1 MNYLWGFMILVSLIY
16 SAINGNIA
24 ETMASAFDG
33 ATNAITVVLSF
44 AGVMCLWTGLIN
56 AAERAGLSKLLKK
69 VLSPIIRFL
78 FPKLDKKSKALDFIT
93 LNICANLL
101 GLGNG
106 ATPMGVKAM
115 KELDRGGDYPTDEMC
130 MFIVLN
136 TTAFQL
142 IPSSILALRS
152 GMGAEDTFSVIVPI
166 WVTSLI
172 SLTVSVF
179 CVKIMCG
186 VKKRRERK

>member
-16 SAINGNIA
+16 SFVNGNIG
-24 ETMASAFDG
+24 ETMQAAFDG
-33 ATNAITVVLSF
+33 ATNAVTLVLSF

-56 AAERAGLSKLLKK
+56 AMEEAGLSRVIKKLL
-69 VLSPIIRFL
+69 SPVMKLL
-78 FPKLDKKSKALDFIT
+78 FPRLDRKSRAFDFIT

-115 KELDRGGDYPTDEMC
+115 KELDGGGDYPTDEMC

-152 GMGAEDTFSVIVPI
+152 AMGAEEPFSVIVPI
-166 WVTSLI
+166 WITSLTA
-172 SLTVSVF
+172 LTVSVI

-186 VKKRRERK
+186 FKRKRRRK

>member
-1 MNYLWGFMILVSLIY
+1 MNYLWGFMILISLIY
-16 SAINGNIA
+16 ASFNGTIA
-24 ETMASAFDG
+24 ETMQAGFDG
-33 ATNAITVVLSF
+33 AGNAVTVVLSF
-44 AGVMCLWTGLIN
+44 AGVMCLWTGIIN
-56 AAERAGLSKLLKK
+56 AGEQAGLSRALKKLL
-69 VLSPIIRFL
+69 SPVIKFL

-115 KELDRGGDYPTDEMC
+115 RELDKGEEKPTDEMC

-152 GMGAEDTFSVIVPI
+152 AMGSINPFSVIVPI
-166 WVTSLI
+166 WITSIVALTASVI
-172 SLTVSVF
+172 S
-179 CVKIMCG
+179 VKIMCG
-186 VKKRRERK
+186 FIGKKGRK